1 MMHKLLLIFF
11 LVGISV
17 SLKAQEDI
25 IERDYFPGARAKNS
39 AIAAARYAEEGY
51 FYTKF
56 TTFIRAVDSSRVYA
70 DTALFFIKRSLMLGD
85 TALHYAPKVNYPA
98 VDFLNAGIQKATKG
112 DSIIRAYYPM
122 SEIESHHVFGREASL
137 VLSNS
142 VMNFYNAS
150 LLLTAESDAPDSEAE
165 RYQVLPYGDEIIRL
179 EVDETAFQ
187 QASNSY
193 EHEMSDLEKVNKE
206 IQAKIDATSDQK
218 TRYMYRQKQELLD
231 AQLTQNTLRLEDLSN
246 RLEEIRQLLQ
256 NKHLSDVKDVEEPE
270 HLPYFETASTSKV
283 VEMDKD
289 VPDGL
294 VYKIQLGYYPSNV
307 DIDNFH
313 GLFPISGETV
323 RANLARYF
331 AGLFYSYKDATVGNK
346 YVRTHAIANAF
357 IVPFYNGEK
366 ISISSAVEIE
376 RNRGLK

>member
-1 MMHKLLLIFF
+1 MHKLLLIVF

-56 TTFIRAVDSSRVYA
+56 TTYIRAVDSSRIYA
-70 DTALFFIKRSLMLGD
+70 DTALFFVKRALMLGD
-85 TALHYAPKVNYPA
+85 TALYYAPKTNYPA
-98 VDFLNAGIQKATKG
+98 VDFLNSGVEKATTG

-122 SEIESHHVFGREASL
+122 SEIESHHVFGREAAT

-150 LLLTAESDAPDSEAE
+150 LLLRGESEAPE
-165 RYQVLPYGDEIIRL
+165 SEAGRYQVLPYGDEVIRL

-193 EHEMSDLEKVNKE
+193 EEEIGDLEKLQNQ
-206 IQAKIDATSDQK
+206 IQSRIDASTDQK
-218 TRYMYRQKQELLD
+218 TRYQYRQKQDLVN
-231 AQLTQNTLRLEDLSN
+231 AQLTQSTSRLEDLSS
-246 RLEEIRQLLQ
+246 RIEEIRQLLQ
-256 NKHLSDVKDVEEPE
+256 KKHLDDVKDVEEPE
-270 HLPYFETASTSKV
+270 HLPYFETASTSKE
-283 VEMDKD
+283 VEMDKE

-307 DIDNFH
+307 DIENFH

-323 RANLARYF
+323 RDNLARYY
-331 AGLFYSYKDATVGNK
+331 AGVFYSYKDATVGNN
-346 YVRTHAIANAF
+346 YVRDHAIANAF
-357 IVPFYNGEK
+357 IVSFYNGQK
-366 ISISSAVEIE
+366 ISVSSAVEIE

>member
-1 MMHKLLLIFF
+1 MMHKLLLFVF
-11 LVGISV
+11 LVGISG
-17 SLKAQEDI
+17 SLKAQDDI

-56 TTFIRAVDSSRVYA
+56 TTYINAVDSSRIYA
-70 DTALFFIKRSLMLGD
+70 DTALFFVKRALMLGD
-85 TALHYAPKVNYPA
+85 TALYYAPKTNYPA
-98 VDFLNAGIQKATKG
+98 VDFLYSGVKKAVTG

-122 SEIESHHVFGREASL
+122 SEIESHHVFGREASV

-150 LLLTAESDAPDSEAE
+150 LLLRGESDAPESEGD
-165 RYQVLPYGDEIIRL
+165 RYEVLPYGDEVIRL

-187 QASNSY
+187 QASNAY
-193 EHEMSDLEKVNKE
+193 EDEIGDLEKMNNQ
-206 IQAKIDATSDQK
+206 IQSRIEASTDQK
-218 TRYMYRQKQELLD
+218 TRYQYRQKQDLINI
-231 AQLTQNTLRLEDLSN
+231 QLTQSTSRLEDLSS
-246 RLEEIRQLLQ
+246 RIEEIRQLLQ
-256 NKHLSDVKDVEEPE
+256 KKHLDDVKNVDEPE
-270 HLPYFETASTSKV
+270 HLPYFETASTSKE
-283 VEMDKD
+283 VEMDKE

-323 RANLARYF
+323 RDNLARYY
-331 AGLFYSYKDATVGNK
+331 AGVFYSYRDAAVGNN
-346 YVRTHAIANAF
+346 YVRNHAIANAF
-357 IVPFYNGEK
+357 IVSFYNGEK
-366 ISISSAVEIE
+366 ISVSSAVEIE
-376 RNRGLK
+376 RNKGLK